1 MSSQTRQTRGRASLA
16 CSLCPSDQSRV
27 QWEIFTG
34 LVLSRNVGF
43 LGSPKVG
50 RRSKQTQW
58 NTIDVL
64 ELTARNYDEKSPG
77 YNSQSSPTLY
87 NTIQRCA
94 HNKKYCNL
102 DTQKCS
108 WPNSG
113 FHLPSATFVWL
124 YFERVYCAC
133 IRGKEG
139 LTRDCMWAWKTQGG
153 YLHEQYNTW
162 NTWTR

>member
-113 FHLPSATFVWL
+113 FHLYTVSHFCLVILRTGVL
-124 YFERVYCAC
+124 CMH
-133 IRGKEG
+133 
-139 LTRDCMWAWKTQGG
+139 TR
-153 YLHEQYNTW
+153 
-162 NTWTR
+162 